1 MIKNNITRLL
11 AEPEVWNKPGGGLMD
26 CDESIIIL
34 RENLQEI
41 QNICQ
46 EALEDAVLMEVSEDQ
61 FREVLQKL
69 IIGLEN
75 PYNDVIAGE

>member
-1 MIKNNITRLL
+1 
-11 AEPEVWNKPGGGLMD
+11 MD
-26 CDESIIIL
+26 CDESIIVL

-41 QNICQ
+41 LNICQ

-69 IIGLEN
+69 IIGLES
-75 PYNDVIAGE
+75 PYNNVIVGK